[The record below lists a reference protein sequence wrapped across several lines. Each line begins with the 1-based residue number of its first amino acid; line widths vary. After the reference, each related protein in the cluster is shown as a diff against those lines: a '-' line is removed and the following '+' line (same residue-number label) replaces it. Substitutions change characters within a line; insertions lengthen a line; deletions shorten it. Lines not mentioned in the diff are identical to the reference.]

1 MAKDKTGKPVV
12 AGRIG
17 DIQEVTNIEPRLNAN
32 LDYYHVR
39 VQDKDKK
46 EFALLLTSHELKRAV
61 KRALVN
67 PEDLPKVRWLRN
79 LFD

>member
-1 MAKDKTGKPVV
+1 MAKDKSGKAIV

-17 DIQEVTNIEPRLNAN
+17 DIQEVTNIAPRLNAN
-32 LDYYHVR
+32 LEYFHVR
-39 VQDKDKK
+39 VQEKGGK

-61 KRALVN
+61 KRALSN

-79 LFD
+79 MFD

>member
-1 MAKDKTGKPVV
+1 MAKSKTGKTVM

-32 LDYYHVR
+32 LNYFHVR

-46 EFALLLTSHELKRAV
+46 EFALLLTTHELKRAV
-61 KRALVN
+61 KRALSN

>member
-1 MAKDKTGKPVV
+1 MAKDKSGRTVMG
-12 AGRIG
+12 GRIG
-17 DIQEVTNIEPRLNAN
+17 DIQQVKNIEPRLNAN

-39 VQDKDKK
+39 VQGKNGK
-46 EFALLLTSHELKRAV
+46 EFSLLLTAHELKRAT
-61 KRALVN
+61 KRALTN